1 MEESLD
7 LRDQVQKQHSFDH
20 IPDAKRVKV
29 FTIKRDDEVIEQIK
43 VRVEQCREYFNEL
56 IQQL

>member
-20 IPDAKRVKV
+20 IPDAKRVKDLLS
-29 FTIKRDDEVIEQIK
+29 KGMR
-43 VRVEQCREYFNEL
+43 R
-56 IQQL
+56 

>member
-20 IPDAKRVKV
+20 IPDAKRVKI
-29 FTIKRDDEVIEQIK
+29 FTIQRDEEVIEAIK
-43 VRVEQCREYFNEL
+43 VRVEQCREYFNQL
-56 IQQL
+56 ITQL